1 MNPVDIAYQQ
11 YFDSQ
16 LLKMNSNKLSKE
28 QFVESICI
36 DDTFNEIW
44 GKGLTNELEFSDRL
58 AIYKQRGWNIKEI
71 NYADYDKT
79 IEILNKRAIPK
90 RELK

>member
-16 LLKMNSNKLSKE
+16 LLKMNSTQLSKE
-28 QFVESICI
+28 QFVERICI
-36 DDTFNEIW
+36 DDAFNETW

-58 AIYKQRGWNIKEI
+58 TIYKLRGWNLNEI
-71 NYADYDKT
+71 DYADYNKT